1 MPTVAIA
8 SEFLTAFARI
18 PQSQQKRVREFT
30 EKFQAN
36 PTSSSIN
43 YEKIHGTRDS
53 KVRTVRI
60 SLAYRAIILHPDEG
74 DVYVL
79 IWVDHHDEAMAW
91 AKAKTFEINPTTGA
105 LQVIS
110 VIEAEQAIA
119 LVPDTAISPAGL
131 FDKIETDTLLSFG
144 VPEILV
150 PSVRAIRK
158 REQLSALNKHL
169 PEESAEALA
178 WLVEGFTPDDIRSLY
193 LAPREKPAVDT
204 RDFVKTFE
212 NPDTRRRFVTV
223 ESPQDVAAILSAPL
237 EKWRVFLHP
246 SQTRLVSRNFNGP
259 ARVLGGAGTGKTVV
273 AMHRTRH
280 LAAKVFTAET
290 DRVLFVTFTSN
301 LAKHV
306 EQNMWTLCGEEI
318 SRIEVS
324 NLHSW
329 AVRFMRSHGVVF
341 DIAGDEEIGE
351 CWRQATQA
359 GEPAP
364 WEMGFVR
371 QEWEQVVKEHGLKT
385 KEDYLCVSRLGRG
398 KTLSRP
404 DRARM
409 WGIFERYQECLNELG
424 KIEWL
429 EVIKDTRR
437 FIEKA
442 NPPLAYR
449 AVVVDEAQD
458 LHSEEWKLIRRLV
471 PHGANDLFLVGDAHQ
486 RIYDRKAILGRC
498 GVDIRGRSGKL
509 KINYRTTEQIRN
521 WAVSLLSD
529 LAFDDLDAGTDDQAG
544 YFSLL
549 SGPPPEV
556 RHFETQEEE
565 TIFLQDAIRRL
576 FEEQRPEDICLVAA
590 TKAALRDTY
599 QPMLKA
605 GSVPFTLLEKTD
617 DRNLQGLRL
626 ATMHRVKG
634 LEFRCMILAG
644 VNDGILPRLLPSIER
659 DATAQADYSARVRSL
674 LFVAAT
680 RARDRLIV
688 TSSGVPSFHL
698 AAKKQ

>member
-36 PTSSSIN
+36 PASASIN

-119 LVPDTAISPAGL
+119 VMPDTAPGPAGL

-144 VPEILV
+144 VPEILI
-150 PSVRAIRK
+150 PSVRAIRE
-158 REQLSALNKHL
+158 RAQLSVLNKHL

-178 WLVEGFTPDDIRSLY
+178 WLSEGFTPDDIRSLH
-193 LAPREKPAVDT
+193 LSPKEKTTVDT
-204 RDFVKTFE
+204 RDFVKAFE

-223 ESPQDVAAILSAPL
+223 ESRHDVTAILAAPL

-246 SQTRLVSRNFNGP
+246 SQARLVTRNFNGP
-259 ARVLGGAGTGKTVV
+259 ARILGGAGTGKTVV
-273 AMHRTRH
+273 AMHRARH
-280 LAAKVFTAET
+280 LASKAFTDET
-290 DRVLFVTFTSN
+290 DRVLFVTFTAN

-306 EQNMWTLCGEEI
+306 EQNMRTLCGEEL

-329 AVRFMRSHGVVF
+329 AVRFMRSHGAVF
-341 DIAGDEEIGE
+341 DIASDEEIGE
-351 CWRQATQA
+351 CWRQAAQA
-359 GEPAP
+359 SEQPT
-364 WEMGFVR
+364 WDMGFVR
-371 QEWEQVVKEHGLKT
+371 QEWEQVAKANDIRT
-385 KEDYLCVSRLGRG
+385 KADYVRVSRLGRG

-404 DRARM
+404 DRARV
-409 WGIFERYQECLNELG
+409 WEIFESYQGCLNELG

-429 EVIKDTRR
+429 DVIRDTRR

-442 NPPLAYR
+442 NPPLLYR

-458 LHSEEWKLIRRLV
+458 LHCEEWKLIRHLV
-471 PHGANDLFLVGDAHQ
+471 PQGANDLFLVGDAHQ
-486 RIYDRKAILGRC
+486 RIYDRKVILGRC
-498 GVDIRGRSGKL
+498 GIDVRGRSGKL
-509 KINYRTTEQIRN
+509 KVNYRTTEQIRN

-565 TIFLQDAIRRL
+565 TIFIRDTIQHL
-576 FEEQRPEDICLVAA
+576 LEEQRPEDICLVAA
-590 TKAALRDTY
+590 TKGALRDTY
-599 QPMLKA
+599 QPALKA
-605 GSVPFTLLEKTD
+605 VGVSFTILEKTD
-617 DRNLQGLRL
+617 NRSLPGVRL

-634 LEFRCMILAG
+634 LEFPCMILAG
-644 VNDGILPRLLPSIER
+644 VNEGTLPRLLPFMEG
-659 DATAQADYSARVRSL
+659 DATARAEYGARERSL

-688 TSSGVPSFHL
+688 TSSGTPSPYL
-698 AAKKQ
+698 LAKKQ